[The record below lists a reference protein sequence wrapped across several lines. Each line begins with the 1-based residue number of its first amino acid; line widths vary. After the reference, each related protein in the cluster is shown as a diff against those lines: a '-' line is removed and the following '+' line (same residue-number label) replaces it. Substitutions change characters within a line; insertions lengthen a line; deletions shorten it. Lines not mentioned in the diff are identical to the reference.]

1 MSTQQQQQQQQ
12 QLSRRRSHR
21 ATRPTSESSPG
32 QDVQQ
37 AASSFAELGLGPE
50 SLKAVQRIGF
60 QTPTAIQEKFIPAAL
75 SGRDSVGLARTGTG
89 KTAAFLLPI
98 FQGVF
103 QGKSQRALILAPT
116 RELTEQI
123 SQASQ
128 DLAGKGAPKTVAI
141 YGGKSI
147 KPQIDRLRNRPE
159 IVVATPG
166 RLLDHV
172 QRKTIN
178 LSDFSIVVM
187 DEVDR
192 MFDMGFRPDITRI
205 INQCT
210 NRSQTMF
217 LSATMPSEIMSFAER
232 YLSNPIHVSA
242 IDEDGP
248 SVDSLEQRYFPVAPQ
263 RKRGL
268 LNAVLKREDPSLCL
282 IFTRTQRGAEK
293 LGRDLRKNG
302 HSSSHIHG
310 GLSQGQ
316 RQRAMEQFRTG
327 KIKLLVTTDVLGR
340 GIDVDGISHVINY
353 DIPENA
359 KDYLHRVGRSGRM
372 NNSGKA
378 ITFVTPEQGDEITE
392 IELLCSRRIESDTIQ
407 GFDNGLPRH

>member
-1 MSTQQQQQQQQ
+1 MNTRTQTQH
-12 QLSRRRSHR
+12 RRSTR
-21 ATRPTSESSPG
+21 TSRPTSESS
-32 QDVQQ
+32 QQ
-37 AASSFAELGLGPE
+37 RQEPVAESSPKGFEELGLGE
-50 SLKAVQRIGF
+50 RSLKAVRRAGF
-60 QTPTAIQEKFIPAAL
+60 QEPTPIQAQFIPAAL
-75 SGRDSVGLARTGTG
+75 GGRDCVGLARTGTG

-98 FQGVF
+98 FEKIYQG
-103 QGKSQRALILAPT
+103 GSQRALILAPT
-116 RELTEQI
+116 RELAEQI
-123 SQASQ
+123 TQASQ
-128 DLAGKGAPKTVAI
+128 DLVGKGRPNAVAV

-147 KPQIDRLRNRPE
+147 KTQINKLKNRPD

-166 RLLDHV
+166 RLLDHA
-172 QRKTIN
+172 QRKTID
-178 LSDFSIVVM
+178 LGDFSIVVM

-205 INQCT
+205 LNQCSR
-210 NRSQTMF
+210 RSQTMF
-217 LSATMPSEIMSFAER
+217 LSATMPKEIMSFADR
-232 YLSNPIHVSA
+232 YLTEPTRVSA
-242 IDEDGP
+242 IDDDNP
-248 SVDSLEQRYFPVAPQ
+248 SVDRLEQRYFAVSRQ

-293 LGRDLRKNG
+293 LGKDLRKNG
-302 HSSSHIHG
+302 HRSSHIHG

-316 RQRAMEQFRTG
+316 RQRAMEGFRSG

-372 NNSGKA
+372 NNAGKA
-378 ITFVTPEQGDEITE
+378 FTFVTPDQGDEMTE
-392 IELLCSRRIESDTIQ
+392 IELLCHKRLEADSIA
-407 GFDNGLPRH
+407 GFDNGLPQR